1 MVARRSARH
10 ERTQAI
16 NQARALILT
25 GPDELRAR
33 FAGKRA
39 AALAEAVAALRPA
52 PATLLTARCASPCA
66 SSAVAWNSSTASSS
80 GWMT

>member
-1 MVARRSARH
+1 MVAKRSARS

-25 GPDELRAR
+25 GPDELRDR

-39 AALAEAVAALRPA
+39 PRLAEAIAALGPA
-52 PATLLTARCASPCA
+52 PATPPATRSAPRCASLA
-66 SSAVAWNSSTASSS
+66 GGWSSWTRRPA